1 MGQRDG
7 MAERQRRYARIYRVV
22 QAIPPGRVASYGQV
36 ATLAGLP
43 RGARQVG
50 RALAVCPASLPWHRV
65 LNSAGRIA
73 LPEGDPTRERQR
85 RRLSREGVVVIEGRV
100 NLRQFGWHPDVDELM
115 WGPAAFVTRG
125 KRSSG

>member
-1 MGQRDG
+1 
-7 MAERQRRYARIYRVV
+7 MAERQQRYARIYRVV

-50 RALAVCPASLPWHRV
+50 RALAVCPRSLPWHRV

-73 LPEGDPTRERQR
+73 LPEDDPAREHQR

-100 NLRQFGWHPDVDELM
+100 NLRQFGWRPDFDELM
-115 WGPAAFVTRG
+115 WGPVAFVTRG
-125 KRSSG
+125 NRSSA